1 MVLLQRYE
9 FKRNHEEWM
18 KSVKPK
24 LGRVVSY
31 HVHAANDTVY
41 KNIETL
47 YKVTDKMREALQTL
61 LKQVSRCCLIF
72 YAHFRLFFPVTFT
85 DDDHLVV
92 LSMLMLYA
100 FL

>member
-24 LGRVVSY
+24 LGPVASY
-31 HVHAANDTVY
+31 NVHGANDTVY
-41 KNIETL
+41 QNIETL
-47 YKVTDKMREALQTL
+47 YKVTDKMREALQAL
-61 LKQVSRCCLIF
+61 LKVSRCCLIF
-72 YAHFRLFFPVTFT
+72 YSHFRLFFPVTFT
-85 DDDHLVV
+85 DNDHLVV